1 MPAPIQF
8 RITAGVLGCVLGG
21 VVITQATPLAPGTAS
36 PLFPEFE
43 PLGAT
48 LVATTNVTFAGINF
62 FGNVNFTG
70 TLQSSVWAGD
80 ASNPFGGL
88 TFTYLLH
95 NDAASLDALG
105 RLTLSRYAGFLT
117 DVSFNGP
124 GVVPFNAVRSV
135 TGDQIDFNLLS
146 GPPAFQ
152 HNLLPGQ
159 STALLIIQTD
169 SPVYNLGN
177 ASVIDSA
184 VANMIAFVP
193 RAVPE
198 PTVTALALAGI
209 GVAWVRR
216 RR

>member
-1 MPAPIQF
+1 MV
-8 RITAGVLGCVLGG
+8 GMLGCVLGG
-21 VVITQATPLAPGTAS
+21 VVTTQAVPLAPGTAS
-36 PLFPEFE
+36 PLFPESE

-48 LVATTNVTFAGINF
+48 LVATTNVAFAGINF

-95 NDAASLDALG
+95 NNAGSLDALG
-105 RLTLSRYAGFLT
+105 RLTLSRYTGFFT

-124 GVVPFNAVRSV
+124 GVVPFNVVRSGS
-135 TGDQIDFNLLS
+135 GDQIDFNLLS
-146 GPPAFQ
+146 GPPTFQ

-169 SPVYNLGN
+169 SPVYHLGN

-198 PTVTALALAGI
+198 PTAAALALAGV
-209 GVAWVRR
+209 GVAWARR